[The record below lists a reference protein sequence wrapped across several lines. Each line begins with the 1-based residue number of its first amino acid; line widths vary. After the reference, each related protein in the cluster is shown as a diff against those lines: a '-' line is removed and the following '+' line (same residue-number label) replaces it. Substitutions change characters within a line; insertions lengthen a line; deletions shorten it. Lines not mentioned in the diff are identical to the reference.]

1 MEELTNLMRIEIKRQ
16 YRSVRHFAIVL
27 GIPQST
33 VVTAL
38 NKGVRGT
45 AFETVVRMCEALDI
59 KLAIGD
65 ESVYIKKD
73 CHDIIKAYNSLDE
86 VGRHTVKTI
95 VYVENM
101 RCRGIELPE
110 LSEQT
115 QEQAE

>member
-65 ESVYIKKD
+65 ESVYIEKD

-101 RCRGIELPE
+101 RCHGIELPE